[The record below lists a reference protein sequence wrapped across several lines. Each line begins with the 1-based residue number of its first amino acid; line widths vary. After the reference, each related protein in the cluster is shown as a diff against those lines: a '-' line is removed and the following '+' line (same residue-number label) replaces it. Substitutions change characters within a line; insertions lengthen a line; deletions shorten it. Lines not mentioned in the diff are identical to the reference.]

1 MDFLK
6 TLFGQ
11 DSVPVTPAEVG
22 KAVVKSG
29 ITVGSAIGERVSSL
43 IDDMCHISFD

>member
-1 MDFLK
+1 MELLK

-11 DSVPVTPAEVG
+11 NSVPTTPAEVG

-43 IDDMCHISFD
+43 IDDMCHILFD

>member
-1 MDFLK
+1 MELLK

-11 DSVPVTPAEVG
+11 DSVPAMPAKVG

-29 ITVGSAIGERVSSL
+29 ITAGSAIGERVSSL
-43 IDDMCHISFD
+43 IDDMCHILFD